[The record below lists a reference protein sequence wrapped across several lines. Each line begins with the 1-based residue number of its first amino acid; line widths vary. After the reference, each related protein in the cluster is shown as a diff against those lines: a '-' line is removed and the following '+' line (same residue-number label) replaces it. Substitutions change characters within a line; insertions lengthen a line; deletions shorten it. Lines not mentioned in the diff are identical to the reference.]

1 VTWTGVPWDNGRSVG
16 LRGASHL
23 TLGIIFQHECHHE
36 LYLAVEHDENYDPIL
51 TLLNITNLPT
61 VAEKQREKEAA
72 RFAAEEIA
80 SQEQLLQWL
89 PGRQTRSR
97 KRARQDD
104 EAKADSAN
112 QKTKKARK

>member
-1 VTWTGVPWDNGRSVG
+1 VG
-16 LRGASHL
+16 IRAASHL
-23 TLGIIFQHECHHE
+23 TLGLIFQHECHHE
-36 LYLAVEHDENYDPIL
+36 LYLPVEHDDNCDPIL
-51 TLLNITNLPT
+51 TLFNITDLPT

-72 RFAAEEIA
+72 RFAAEDIA

-104 EAKADSAN
+104 EAKADSAGS
-112 QKTKKARK
+112 QKTKKATK